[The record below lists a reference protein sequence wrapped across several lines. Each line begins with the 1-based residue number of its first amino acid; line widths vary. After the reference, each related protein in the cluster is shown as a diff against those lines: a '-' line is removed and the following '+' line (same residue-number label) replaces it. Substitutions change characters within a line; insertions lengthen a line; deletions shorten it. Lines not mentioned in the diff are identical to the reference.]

1 MKMIKK
7 VALTSLLFTLFISC
21 DSKVD
26 IEYSYKDVVIKR
38 VDENGK
44 TSLYYNEV
52 TDNSP
57 KIWVKYSGIN
67 DGFSGYLVFAEN
79 KEVYFLSGD
88 GYFELSNIDST
99 KFIYKNIGAYERP
112 ELSENVYIIQNAI
125 RYEKE
130 KNKNSNSKVKVIYPN
145 EG

>member
-1 MKMIKK
+1 MKIIIK
-7 VALTSLLFTLFISC
+7 VLLTSLLFTLFISC
-21 DSKVD
+21 DSKVE

-44 TSLYYNEV
+44 TSLYYSEV
-52 TDNSP
+52 ADNSP

-79 KEVYFLSGD
+79 KKVYLLSGD
-88 GYFELSNIDST
+88 GYFELANIDST
-99 KFIYKNIGAYERP
+99 KFIYKNIETYERP

-130 KNKNSNSKVKVIYPN
+130 KNKNFKSKVKVIYPN
-145 EG
+145 EE